1 MSRPTGSCVIGVGE
15 TSVAD
20 LGAHIEDCDFDRA
33 DLGLHVSDQRID
45 ALVFD
50 RIDGLAA
57 RRAAFGLILSHQSVE
72 PYLVAAASQAGV
84 VALAGEAFGEIAA
97 DTGAGDEDQT
107 DGLCHGGVPCS
118 GGSTADG

>member
-1 MSRPTGSCVIGVGE
+1 M
-15 TSVAD
+15 
-20 LGAHIEDCDFDRA
+20 
-33 DLGLHVSDQRID
+33 SDQLIY

-97 DTGAGDEDQT
+97 DAGAEHQT